1 MANYPIIII
10 LRNGRFMTIEKIV
23 SGGQTGADRA
33 ALDFAMEYG
42 IEHGGWVPEGRKAE
56 DGPISLRYNL
66 RELTGGDY
74 ADRTAKNVLDADG
87 TLIVSHG
94 ELTGGSLLTWVV
106 AEKNKKPVLH
116 VDMKKLLGFDAAID
130 IHEWIEAHDIKALN
144 IAGPRE
150 SKDPDIYRATRD
162 LLETV
167 FHIDIIAGSMPR
179 VMGHTMGEGNDGMKD
194 AHPVTVDEAVE
205 YLLSRISPMEK
216 MRIASSPPD
225 ALRQHIGLV
234 ENQPGTGIDNIRLV
248 ADCRRVAG
256 DEKIS
261 GQDALMVVLRV
272 FRKRLEQAGH
282 LRVVK

>member
-1 MANYPIIII
+1 
-10 LRNGRFMTIEKIV
+10 MTIEKIV

-42 IEHGGWVPEGRKAE
+42 IEHGGWAPEGRKAE
-56 DGPISLRYNL
+56 DGAIPLRYNL

-74 ADRTAKNVLDADG
+74 ADRTARNVLDSDG

-94 ELTGGSLLTWVV
+94 GLTGGSLLTWVV

-116 VDMKKLLGFDAAID
+116 VDMKKLLAFDAAID
-130 IHEWIEAHDIKALN
+130 IYEWIEANDIIMLN
-144 IAGPRE
+144 VAGPRN

-179 VMGHTMGEGNDGMKD
+179 AMGYTTAGGGDDGMKE
-194 AHPVTVDEAVE
+194 ARPETVDDAVD
-205 YLLSRISPMEK
+205 YLLSSLSPMEK

-225 ALRQHIGLV
+225 ALRQFIGLV
-234 ENQPGTGIDNIRLV
+234 QNQSGTGIDNMRLV
-248 ADCRRVAG
+248 ADCRRVAR

-261 GQDALMVVLRV
+261 GRDALMVVLRV
-272 FRKRLEQAGH
+272 FRKRLEQVGH
-282 LRVVK
+282 LRVIK

>member
-1 MANYPIIII
+1 
-10 LRNGRFMTIEKIV
+10 MTIEKII

-42 IEHGGWVPEGRKAE
+42 FEHGGWAPGGRKAE
-56 DGPISLRYNL
+56 DGTIPLLYNL
-66 RELTGGDY
+66 HELTGGDY

-116 VDMKKLLGFDAAID
+116 ADMKKLLAFDAAID
-130 IHEWIEAHDIKALN
+130 IHEWIEAYDIKVLN
-144 IAGPRE
+144 VAGPRE

-167 FHIDIIAGSMPR
+167 FHINIIAGSMPR
-179 VMGHTMGEGNDGMKD
+179 AMDHTMRESGNGIKEV
-194 AHPVTVDEAVE
+194 HPETVDDAVE
-205 YLLSRISPMEK
+205 YLLSSLSPMEK
-216 MRIASSPPD
+216 MRIASSSPD
-225 ALRQHIGLV
+225 ALRKHIGLV
-234 ENQPGTGIDNIRLV
+234 ENHPGTGIDNMRLV
-248 ADCRRVAG
+248 ADCRRVSG

-261 GQDALMVVLRV
+261 GRDALMVVLKV
-272 FRKRLEQAGH
+272 FRKRLEQTGH
-282 LRVVK
+282 LRVIK

>member
-1 MANYPIIII
+1 
-10 LRNGRFMTIEKIV
+10 MTIEKIV

-42 IEHGGWVPEGRKAE
+42 FEHGGWAPEGRKAE
-56 DGPISLRYNL
+56 DGAIPQRYNL
-66 RELTGGDY
+66 RELKDGDY
-74 ADRTAKNVLDADG
+74 ADRTARNVVDADG

-116 VDMKKLLGFDAAID
+116 IDMKKLLAFDAAID
-130 IHEWIEAHDIKALN
+130 IHEWIEVHDIKVLN
-144 IAGPRE
+144 VAGSRE

-179 VMGHTMGEGNDGMKD
+179 AMGHAARGGGDGMKE
-194 AHPVTVDEAVE
+194 ARPETVDEAAE
-205 YLLSRISPMEK
+205 YLLSRLTPMEK

-234 ENQPGTGIDNIRLV
+234 ENQPGTGIDNMRLV

-261 GQDALMVVLRV
+261 GKEALMVVLRV
-272 FRKRLEQAGH
+272 LRKRLEQDGH
-282 LRVVK
+282 LRVIK